1 MHANFL
7 LQCPQFFISSYNYWS
22 FVSRFFFVFRLMPS
36 QRLSEPFINDTIML
50 SLFCRQI

>member
-1 MHANFL
+1 MQISFCNVLSSSFPVTTIGL
-7 LQCPQFFISSYNYWS
+7 LLAG
-22 FVSRFFFVFRLMPS
+22 FFFVFRLMPS